1 MKITALVSLAAALLV
16 FADASPIARR
26 PQHHPKRSGH
36 SVSLT
41 RNSQFQ
47 HNTKAQMAKL
57 NKRYPG
63 LKILATGTVPLTDAP
78 TDLEYYGTVSIGTP
92 AQDVKLDFDTV
103 SLTILNNNMS
113 GSRLPNR
120 KPTFIYHLKKI
131 RVPRTSGSHR
141 APAPPRLA
149 RPTRSL
155 TQASPRPSSRMVAPG
170 TLVTEMDPLPRAL
183 WELMS

>member
-36 SVSLT
+36 AVSLT
-41 RNSQFQ
+41 RNSQFK

-63 LKILATGTVPLTDAP
+63 LKILASGTVPLTDAP

-92 AQDVKLDFDTV
+92 PQDVKLDFDTV
-103 SLTILNNNMS
+103 SFDPLSKEHEQFYVCLTKCHL
-113 GSRLPNR
+113 LP
-120 KPTFIYHLKKI
+120 KK
-131 RVPRTSGSHR
+131 HR
-141 APAPPRLA
+141 APRTFGSRRPTAPPRRA
-149 RPTRSL
+149 RPTRNS
-155 TQASPRPSSRMVAPG
+155 TQASLLPSNRMVAPG
-170 TLVTEMDPLPRAL
+170 ALVTETDPLPRAP